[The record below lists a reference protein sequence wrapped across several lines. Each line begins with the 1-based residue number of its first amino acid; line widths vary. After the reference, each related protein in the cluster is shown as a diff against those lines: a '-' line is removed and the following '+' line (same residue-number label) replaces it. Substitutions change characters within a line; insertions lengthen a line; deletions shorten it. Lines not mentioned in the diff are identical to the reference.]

1 MTIANKLFG
10 LSVAVFIAAGFM
22 FFATQ
27 AKAAEKVKADP
38 CNGLGRIALMAD
50 KGYINPIDKVTIKS
64 ITDTE
69 IMYQKGALTA
79 LEYKT
84 EYNKEKHAKCMTGEP
99 QVISIASFKIL
110 YGWIKFNAFI
120 GERSQSTDL

>member
-1 MTIANKLFG
+1 MITANKLFG
-10 LSVAVFIAAGFM
+10 LSVAVTIAVGFM

-27 AKAAEKVKADP
+27 VKAEKRVKADP

-50 KGYINPIDKVTIKS
+50 KGYINPIGKVAIKG

-99 QVISIASFKIL
+99 QVISVASFKFL
-110 YGWIKFNAFI
+110 YGWVRFNAFI
-120 GERSQSTDL
+120 GERS